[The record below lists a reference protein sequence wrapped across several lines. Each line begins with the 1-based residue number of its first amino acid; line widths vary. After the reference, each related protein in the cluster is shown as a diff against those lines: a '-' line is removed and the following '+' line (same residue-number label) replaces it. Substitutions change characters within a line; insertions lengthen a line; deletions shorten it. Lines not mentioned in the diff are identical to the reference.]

1 MRGWDARGSNTSPG
15 AWGFRAPERNSH
27 KLLCFLGELGWLHP
41 MVDARYP
48 EVAAQL
54 VVQLEGHPATPCL
67 GAATAAARVLMGIMN
82 FEPPSWRSVLLGARP
97 PHHHTDTFKPGTQR
111 QGWQHEVSSRIEEHF
126 KVALLDWL
134 PDSAKASLRSQG
146 GPGRGGTVLH
156 HVPHLFGDTF

>member
-54 VVQLEGHPATPCL
+54 VVQLEGHPATP
-67 GAATAAARVLMGIMN
+67 
-82 FEPPSWRSVLLGARP
+82 
-97 PHHHTDTFKPGTQR
+97 
-111 QGWQHEVSSRIEEHF
+111 
-126 KVALLDWL
+126 L
-134 PDSAKASLRSQG
+134 PWGSNCRSQG
-146 GPGRGGTVLH
+146 FNGDHELRTSLLEVSLVGRKTPPPPPTTPTRSSQAPSDKDGNMKFRPGLRNISKVHCWTGCQTVPRH
-156 HVPHLFGDTF
+156 P